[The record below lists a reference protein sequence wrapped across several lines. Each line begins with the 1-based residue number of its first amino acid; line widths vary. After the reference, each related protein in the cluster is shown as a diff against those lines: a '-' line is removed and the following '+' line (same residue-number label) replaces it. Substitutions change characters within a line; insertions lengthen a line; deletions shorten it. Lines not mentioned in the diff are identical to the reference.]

1 MVRYMLTIKPCCSPL
16 ALAGIFWVSLNVV
29 GPLSSLCFR
38 KRSAIDVAVDYS
50 TDSYDMY
57 VPWKLVEKE
66 LALTFDPGLLVPQLH
81 HRMLAETGCIPPK
94 ANTRRK

>member
-1 MVRYMLTIKPCCSPL
+1 
-16 ALAGIFWVSLNVV
+16 
-29 GPLSSLCFR
+29 
-38 KRSAIDVAVDYS
+38 
-50 TDSYDMY
+50 MY